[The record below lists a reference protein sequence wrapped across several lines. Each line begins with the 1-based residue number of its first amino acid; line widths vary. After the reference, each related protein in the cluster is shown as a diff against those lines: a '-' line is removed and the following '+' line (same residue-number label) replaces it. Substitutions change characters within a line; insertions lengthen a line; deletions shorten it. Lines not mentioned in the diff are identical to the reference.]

1 MAQSNSNLTNNTS
14 VIPVE
19 TVPYQ
24 SGASS
29 PGQSAILYRQQQI
42 AKQSA
47 MNKSGGKRRRRKYH
61 GGALIVPSFNT
72 PGPPVS
78 SGGQSATGASMSA
91 NTALSQGSANSV
103 CDKCIGEAS
112 NTPLCQGPQC
122 NPQAGGTGKQR
133 GGDCGS
139 GGLILNGQPWGCLSG
154 GKKSKKAHK
163 Y

>member
-1 MAQSNSNLTNNTS
+1 M
-14 VIPVE
+14 E

-47 MNKSGGKRRRRKYH
+47 MNKSGGKRRRKNHR
-61 GGALIVPSFNT
+61 GGAQIVPSFNT

-78 SGGQSATGASMSA
+78 PGGQSATGASMSA
-91 NTALSQGSANSV
+91 NAALTQVFASSV

-122 NPQAGGTGKQR
+122 NPQAGGRVKQR
-133 GGDCGS
+133 GGDCGEWW
-139 GGLILNGQPWGCLSG
+139 IN
-154 GKKSKKAHK
+154 SKRTTLGMLEWSEEIKEIQEI
-163 Y
+163 